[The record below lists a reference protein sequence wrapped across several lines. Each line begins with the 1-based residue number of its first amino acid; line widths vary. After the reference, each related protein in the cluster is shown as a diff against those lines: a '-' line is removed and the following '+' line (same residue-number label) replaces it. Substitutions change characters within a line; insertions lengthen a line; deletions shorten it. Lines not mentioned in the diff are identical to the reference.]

1 MPLTQAQKDNLT
13 EYFKNNSLIPEK
25 ILQSTAEE
33 KKAFAK
39 RYLSVIKGAYDEDL
53 RTFCYLWH
61 LPDNSRFDQI
71 YNINL
76 SDLRDFT
83 ISYIETEL
91 EAPKLYGLVDL
102 KGLPI
107 DNEYMSMTP
116 ELKQIYEIIYKNNLK
131 ELERNPPLVLHHT
144 ISIVILAA
152 RLGREEFLELFLK
165 QKEIFKQLSTPINF
179 LTLTDASGLSL
190 LQTAVLHG
198 HKKCINCLLKHGANP
213 NKHGEATEPPL
224 HIATRTGNVLSVCAL
239 IKYKA
244 EITIDIIDYAMCTN
258 RLDIA
263 LILIKKIPQELING
277 VSLRGI
283 AMLSRCLALFNPVFV
298 EEQQMKLKDQ
308 ITIPNSANPMSL
320 LTHILK
326 RGANTNIETS
336 APKPLDL
343 SIMGKANDAVT
354 KLLVEHNAHFN
365 QQHIVTLIK
374 GRKNPET
381 TRLMIEKASVDL
393 LDSPTHTNG
402 ELILNTAIFVKDI
415 DVTKQ
420 LISKGVN
427 LELKDKNGMCP
438 SLITILQR
446 DTDMAQI
453 INNAIESEQKKHA
466 NESPGLK
473 L

>member
-91 EAPKLYGLVDL
+91 EAPKLYGLFNL
-102 KGLPI
+102 KKLPI
-107 DNEYMSMTP
+107 DNEYMSMAP
-116 ELKQIYEIIYKNNLK
+116 ILKQIYEIIYKNKLEELK
-131 ELERNPPLVLHHT
+131 PTHAQHNT
-144 ISIVILAA
+144 ISILILAA
-152 RLGREEFLELFLK
+152 RLGREEFLEFFLNKKVILK
-165 QKEIFKQLSTPINF
+165 QLTGIDF
-179 LTLTDASGLSL
+179 LTIADASGLSL
-190 LQTAVLHG
+190 LQIAVWREHT
-198 HKKCINCLLKHGANP
+198 KCINCLLKHGANP

-224 HIATRTGNVLSVCAL
+224 NIATRTGNVLSVCAL

-283 AMLSRCLALFNPVFV
+283 AMLSRCLALFNPLFV

-326 RGANTNIETS
+326 RGANTNIETRD
-336 APKPLDL
+336 PKPLDL
-343 SIMGKANDAVT
+343 SITGKADDAVT
-354 KLLVEHNAHFN
+354 KLLVEHDAHFN

-393 LDSPTHTNG
+393 LDSPTHKNG
-402 ELILNTAIFVKDI
+402 ELILNTAILFKDI

-420 LISKGVN
+420 LISKGAN
-427 LELKDKNGMCP
+427 FELKDKDGMCP

-446 DTDMAQI
+446 GTDMAQI
-453 INNAIESEQKKHA
+453 INNAIESKQKKRA